1 MLVESIFDIRS
12 EICRQEYYII
22 VESTFKGSLTITR
35 IIKIAFIKYICCFI
49 TNCSLDS
56 KLDLKIQMNCNVA
69 TPKLSPK
76 NRKTQ
81 QLDKKIYSLFPY
93 FSISELNI

>member
-35 IIKIAFIKYICCFI
+35 IIKIAFIY
-49 TNCSLDS
+49 
-56 KLDLKIQMNCNVA
+56 
-69 TPKLSPK
+69 
-76 NRKTQ
+76 
-81 QLDKKIYSLFPY
+81 
-93 FSISELNI
+93 